1 MLIVGLDAASQLK
14 NFGFALG
21 RCKAG
26 KVKILA
32 ADLLVDGVS
41 VFHDCISDHVGK
53 NEPILVAIDA
63 PLGWPAPLSEML
75 KTHAAGKVV
84 AHKKDALFRRQT
96 DEVVRGI
103 TRKAPMEVGADKIA
117 RATHSALEV
126 LHHLR
131 LATGRAL
138 PMLWTSHGETGG
150 VIEVY
155 PGAML
160 KAMGISATKY
170 KEPHQVEAREQ
181 IATSLHAI
189 APRLGKYVLKK
200 ADVFDACLCLIAASD
215 FLAGRCRA
223 PTAAE
228 RPLAE
233 KEGWIWV
240 RTPGAK

>member
-32 ADLLVDGVS
+32 AGVLTDGVS
-41 VFHDCISDHVGK
+41 VLHDCIADHVGK
-53 NEPILVAIDA
+53 TEPILVAIDA
-63 PLGWPAPLSEML
+63 PLGWPASLGEML
-75 KTHAAGKVV
+75 KMHTAGKFV
-84 AHKKDALFRRQT
+84 AHKKDALFRRRT

-126 LHHLR
+126 LHQVR
-131 LATGRAL
+131 QTTGRAL
-138 PMLWTSHGETGG
+138 PMLWTAHDETGG

-170 KEPHQVEAREQ
+170 KEPHQLEAREQ
-181 IATSLHAI
+181 IATALHAI
-189 APRLGKYVLKK
+189 APRLRKYVEQK
-200 ADVFDACLCLIAASD
+200 ADVFDACLCLVAASD
-215 FLAGRCRA
+215 FLAGRCRV

-228 RPLAE
+228 CPLAE

-240 RTPGAK
+240 REPAQ